1 MYAKL
6 STGLAKACPVMPFHI
21 CSECGKLEK
30 KTQLTWDHVWR
41 MADDSWLHA
50 LPFLF
55 GKAKT
60 WRAKRRK
67 NHSETKPILFLTL
80 ATSPSLSLLT
90 TTLGKVF
97 SEHSG
102 CSHCT
107 PDSDA
112 LRAATAPLYT
122 LQICLMRTEVP
133 RISEARVKDCRTSD
147 F

>member
-1 MYAKL
+1 MW
-6 STGLAKACPVMPFHI
+6 KA
-21 CSECGKLEK
+21 GK
-30 KTQLTWDHVWR
+30 KTQLTRDNVWR
-41 MADDSWLHA
+41 MADDSWLRA

-60 WRAKRRK
+60 WRAKRGK
-67 NHSETKPILFLTL
+67 NHSETTPILFLTL
-80 ATSPSLSLLT
+80 ATSSSLSLLT
-90 TTLGKVF
+90 TTLGKIF

-122 LQICLMRTEVP
+122 LQICLMRTEIP
-133 RISEARVKDCRTSD
+133 RKNL
-147 F
+147 